1 MQPNKIGLHLNPKK
15 LLNSKWTAV
24 QPSNKEKHF
33 IVTKVVISELP
44 STPIEQ
50 IEIEAVHSKRS
61 QLIAWRTLL
70 DTNSWKQGWV

>member
-1 MQPNKIGLHLNPKK
+1 MQPNNISLKLNPKK
-15 LLNSKWTAV
+15 LLNSKWTAA

-33 IVTKVVISELP
+33 IVTKVVIGELP
-44 STPIEQ
+44 YSAIEQ

-61 QLIAWRTLL
+61 QLITWRALL